1 MCRANACPASTLTF
15 NNGVA
20 RFLDQR
26 GFSPISAV
34 QGNFSLSQLSH
45 LHLGE
50 YEMLEI
56 GGIAESI
63 ICRLRYYNV
72 RMQNM
77 HEYISPCKCIRDVLS
92 SDAAVTAHLWG
103 VTGGLQLTN

>member
-1 MCRANACPASTLTF
+1 M
-15 NNGVA
+15 
-20 RFLDQR
+20 
-26 GFSPISAV
+26 

-56 GGIAESI
+56 GGTAESI
-63 ICRLRYYNV
+63 ICRLRYDNV

-77 HEYISPCKCIRDVLS
+77 HEYISPCKCIRDVLLS
-92 SDAAVTAHLWG
+92 SDAAVTAHLCG